1 MFMAVSDISLFA
13 EQPIRCHRILMKITP
28 FPLKEDVFLVVY
40 KIIMAM
46 EKWEITICLKPS
58 LVSELAIESVNPDN
72 TNASLSMK
80 YASATHKK

>member
-46 EKWEITICLKPS
+46 EKWEITICLKLS

-72 TNASLSMK
+72 KAFSLSMK
-80 YASATHKK
+80 YASVTHKK